1 MRARSPDDDRG
12 LTDPYPSHPVPRD
25 RPLRPKPAVSLLL
38 EPRERPERGSTMRLV
53 LELDDR
59 TLASAVGAHAT
70 HEHDQP
76 AEGGSLQFAEGG
88 AEDEGPGRQAH
99 RHG

>member
-1 MRARSPDDDRG
+1 
-12 LTDPYPSHPVPRD
+12 
-25 RPLRPKPAVSLLL
+25 
-38 EPRERPERGSTMRLV
+38 MRLV